1 MRATFGVLTPVTSDP
16 YAAGEQAAL
25 EAVVRDGVVDAVW
38 VRDLPCAPEGD
49 PDAGQ
54 GHDPFAHLA
63 YLAGRGSLPTVTG
76 VASVVMG
83 TRHPLVVAR
92 AAVGAQMHTG
102 GRFVLGLGSG
112 GKPPVS
118 AALDVGDR
126 SLDEFRRE
134 WFAVWEAVRGAS
146 PAGST
151 FLVPGKLDPPP
162 MWLASDDAGKWAAV
176 GETGEGWLTFFSS
189 PTTLFETHA
198 SVVAARGGT
207 PPMVGVRLDLRL
219 VPSAEEPVAVAPPVR
234 GVVTCSLR
242 QLPGVLR
249 PLENLPV
256 DHLLLNLRSGGARG
270 LRRVRHVWDEL
281 LVKGVD

>member
-1 MRATFGVLTPVTSDP
+1 MGATLGVLTPVTADP
-16 YAAGEQAAL
+16 YAPAEREVL
-25 EAVVRDGVVDAVW
+25 EAAVRDGVVDAVW

-63 YLAGRGSLPTVTG
+63 YLAGRGTLPAVTG

-92 AAVGAQMHTG
+92 AAVGAQVHTG

-134 WFAVWEAVRGAS
+134 WFAVWEALRGAS

-151 FLVPGKLDPPP
+151 FLVPGNLDPPP
-162 MWLASDDAGKWAAV
+162 MWLASDDAVKWAAV

-189 PTTLFETHA
+189 PATLLHTYEA
-198 SVVAARGGT
+198 VVAARGG
-207 PPMVGVRLDLRL
+207 PSPMVGVRLDLRL
-219 VPSAEEPVAVAPPVR
+219 VPAAEEPVAVAPPVR

-242 QLPGVLR
+242 QLGEVLR
-249 PLENLPV
+249 PVPDLPV
-256 DHLLLNLRSGGARG
+256 DHVLVNLVSGGADA
-270 LRRVRHVWDEL
+270 LRRLRDVWDA
-281 LVKGVD
+281 VHD